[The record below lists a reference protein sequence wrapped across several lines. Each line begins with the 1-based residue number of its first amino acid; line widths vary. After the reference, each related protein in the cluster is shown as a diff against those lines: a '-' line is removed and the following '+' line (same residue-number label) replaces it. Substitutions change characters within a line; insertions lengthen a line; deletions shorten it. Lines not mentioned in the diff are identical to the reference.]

1 MRKEIYRM
9 DRDEAV
15 RFLARA
21 PMIHVASTT
30 PSGAP
35 ILRTVHGVVVDGA
48 VAFHGAPA
56 GEKMEAVGREAVV
69 SAEEVIASI
78 PSYFIDPERACP
90 ATTYFHSVQVHG
102 PLEEV
107 TDPAAKARVLD
118 ALMTKY
124 QPEGGHVPID
134 ADHPLYRKPVAG
146 LLVLR
151 VLLERLD
158 GKAKLGQ
165 NRGPAELGQVL
176 EGLWQ
181 RGLPDDPRAVDLVR
195 AANAER
201 LAQAG
206 MPLAVPPFL
215 AAPEGVTLLCAPAPH
230 HAEQAAALLA
240 DAYWNQGLSPATI
253 AAAHLGATAWVA
265 ALDTRG
271 DLIGSAR
278 AISDRAKRAW
288 IYDVIVTPAW
298 RKHALG
304 RALVRL
310 LLDHPA
316 VRHVATV
323 HLHTRDQQRFYEKF
337 GFVVTSHTP
346 PTPGG
351 PSFPRSE
358 MLLTRPAPSPSARL
372 S

>member
-1 MRKEIYRM
+1 M

-21 PMIHVASTT
+21 SMIHVASTT

-35 ILRTVHGVVVDGA
+35 LIRTVHGVVVDDA

-56 GEKMEAVGREAVV
+56 GEKMETIGREAVV
-69 SAEEVIASI
+69 SAEEVLAPI
-78 PSYFIDPERACP
+78 PSYFVDPERACP
-90 ATTYFHSVQVHG
+90 ATTYYHSVQVHG
-102 PLEEV
+102 PIEEV
-107 TDPAAKARVLD
+107 TDPAAKARMLA

-134 ADHPLYRKPVAG
+134 AEHPLYRKAVAG

-151 VLLERLD
+151 VPLERLD

-165 NRGPAELGQVL
+165 NRSAAELHHVL
-176 EGLWQ
+176 ERLWQ
-181 RGLPDDPRAVDLVR
+181 RGLPDDPRAIDLVR

-201 LAQAG
+201 LAKSG
-206 MPLAVPPFL
+206 EGPLTPPFL
-215 AAPEGVTLLCAPAPH
+215 AAPEGVTLLCAPEPH
-230 HAEQAAALLA
+230 HAEQAAALLV
-240 DAYWNQGLSPATI
+240 DAYWNQGLSAATI
-253 AAAHLGATAWVA
+253 AAAHRGATAWVA
-265 ALDTRG
+265 AVDRHGTLV
-271 DLIGSAR
+271 GSAR

-288 IYDVIVTPAW
+288 IYDVIVPPTW
-298 RKHALG
+298 RKRDIG
-304 RALVRL
+304 RTLVRL

-316 VRHVATV
+316 VRQTATV
-323 HLHTRDQQRFYEKF
+323 HLHTRDQQRLYEHF

-346 PTPGG
+346 ASTTAGGTP
-351 PSFPRSE
+351 FPRSE
-358 MLLTRPAPSPSARL
+358 MQLTRAVASL